1 MRKISIIPYF
11 CTIKAWWIAIH
22 YVLTIG
28 KFFFLIITIII
39 IAMRK
44 FTQAMLVLLAFLGS
58 TIGAVAQNYP
68 VNVSETATITNANRV
83 ITGATLQPERGLL
96 QSTGVKEGRLAYND
110 MTATETGTFKIKV
123 GQTVYPRFIIGQWD
137 VKHTLGDW
145 MHSYFFVD
153 TNQNGVFEV
162 TGKDVENDE
171 LLTYY
176 GKNGSQP
183 LINGSKGFSI
193 STAGTY
199 RMRYLVDWNET
210 VNSETSKGVAEQV
223 TGAGGIII
231 DVNLQVEAITV
242 NSIGAA
248 VTYESAPA
256 YGSAFTFTVPAKT
269 GHTPNVSVKCGAG
282 FDTEQASTTITY
294 YNSSNSAV
302 QETCYNW
309 EQFTPTNNGDGT
321 YTVPADKMKGDLQI
335 TVTYTKDVMALI
347 KAGKQVFR
355 IKNVATTDY
364 PYLKVATADAS
375 SGSRFSQGDKILY
388 HVNAETATAD
398 GASCLWRLMPA
409 GTNQYYL
416 RSQCLTLSDM
426 KTVTTGSNPKNND
439 YPVKMD
445 AAYDSEGNAR
455 GQIIYLHP
463 TGSNYGFS
471 TSNSTSGYNFMHAV
485 VHGGPSSD
493 DTKYPATQNGYYVTT
508 WNQSGNASKWTF
520 EAVDE
525 IDITIGASGYASV
538 NYDFP
543 VKFPA
548 GVKVY
553 KKAEEAAT
561 YIRLAEITPGA
572 DGCVSLPTGNAA
584 FVAGTPGASIRL
596 EILLDE
602 PEAIEGGTG
611 VSGTYLATTFNE
623 TSAANIY
630 GIAKVDGVVAFYKM
644 RANTTIKQNKGYIES
659 TTSNAPRMELTFGEG
674 PTTGIESVLED
685 NSRRESIDTSVLYDL
700 NGRRVLYPSRGI
712 YVTAS
717 GQRIFLK

>member
-1 MRKISIIPYF
+1 
-11 CTIKAWWIAIH
+11 
-22 YVLTIG
+22 
-28 KFFFLIITIII
+28 
-39 IAMRK
+39 MRK

-68 VNVSETATITNANRV
+68 VNVSESATITHAERV

-123 GQTVYPRFIIGQWD
+123 GQTVYPRFIIGQWSAN
-137 VKHTLGDW
+137 HTPGDW

-162 TGKDVENDE
+162 TGKDAENDE

-210 VNSETSKGVAEQV
+210 VNSETSKGVASQV

-269 GHTPNVSVKCGAG
+269 GHTPNVSVQCGAG
-282 FDTEQASTTITY
+282 FDTERASTTITY

-309 EQFTPTNNGDGT
+309 EQITPTDNGNGT

-335 TVTYTKDVMALI
+335 TVTYSKDVMALI

-355 IKNVATTDY
+355 IKNVGTASY

-398 GASCLWRLMPA
+398 GASCLWRLMPV
-409 GTNQYYL
+409 GGENQYYL

-426 KTVTTGSNPKNND
+426 KTVNTTNNTNND
-439 YPVKMD
+439 YPVKMA
-445 AAYDSEGNAR
+445 AAYNSEGNPQ
-455 GQIIYLHP
+455 GQIIYLHQ
-463 TGSNYGFS
+463 TNSNYGFS
-471 TSNSTSGYNFMHAV
+471 TSSGTSGHNFMHAV
-485 VHGGPSSD
+485 DFGGQD
-493 DTKYPATQNGYYVTT
+493 NTRGQYPATDNGYYVTT
-508 WNQSGNASKWTF
+508 WNKSATPSQWTF

-525 IDITIGASGYASV
+525 IGITIGASGYASV

-553 KKAEEAAT
+553 KKAQEAAT
-561 YIRLAEITPGA
+561 YIRLEEIPAGL
-572 DGCVSLPTGNAA
+572 DGRVSLPTGNAA
-584 FVAGTPGASIRL
+584 FVAGTEGASITL

-602 PEAIEGGTG
+602 PAAIEGGTG
-611 VSGTYLATTFNE
+611 VNGTYLATTFDA
-623 TSAANIY
+623 TSAANVY

-644 RANTTIKQNKGYIES
+644 KANTTIKQNKGYIES
-659 TTSNAPRMELTFGEG
+659 DKSNAPRMELTFGEG
-674 PTTGIESVLED
+674 ETTGIESLLED

-712 YVTAS
+712 YVTAG